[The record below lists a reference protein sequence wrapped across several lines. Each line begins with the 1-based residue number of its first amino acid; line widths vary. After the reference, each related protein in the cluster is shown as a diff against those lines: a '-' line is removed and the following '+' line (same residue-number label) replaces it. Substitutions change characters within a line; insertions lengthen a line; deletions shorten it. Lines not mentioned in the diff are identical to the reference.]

1 MLYIIPTPLGNLQDI
16 TLRAVELLK
25 NLHYVI
31 CEDTR
36 STKKL
41 MQLLNIPYDTKQ
53 FYSLTSF
60 TNAGQIDRYVD
71 LIKNNDVGLVSD
83 AGTPWLSDPGKSLIE
98 VCHKYTL
105 PFTVL
110 PGANALIPVVVAS
123 GFDTSQFVYIGFLP
137 KKKGK
142 QTLMKEMI
150 ASERPYFFYES
161 VHRISKA
168 LQELYNLGFRGKVS
182 IGRELTK
189 MHEQLLTDSIEN
201 VLAALKA
208 GQIPEK
214 GEFVVGVISQV
225 W

>member
-1 MLYIIPTPLGNLQDI
+1 MLYLIPTPIGNLQDT
-16 TLRAVELLK
+16 TLRAVDMFKKLSFL
-25 NLHYVI
+25 I

-41 MQLLNIPYDTKQ
+41 LQLLQIPYEDKQ

-60 TNAGQIDRYVD
+60 TNPHQIEQYVA
-71 LIKNNDVGLVSD
+71 LIKAQDVWLVSD
-83 AGTPWLSDPGKSLIE
+83 AGTPGLSDPGKSMIE

-110 PGANALIPVVVAS
+110 PGANALVPVVVAS
-123 GFDTSQFVYIGFLP
+123 GFDTSQFVFVGFLP

-150 ASERPYFFYES
+150 ASDRPYFFYES
-161 VHRISKA
+161 VHRISKV
-168 LQELYNLGFRGKVS
+168 LQELYDLWFRGKVS

-189 MHEQLLTDSIEN
+189 MHEQLLTDDIEK
-201 VLAALKA
+201 VLALFQA
-208 GQIPEK
+208 GQIAEK
-214 GEFVVGVISQV
+214 GEFVVGVSRTS
-225 W
+225 

>member
-41 MQLLNIPYDTKQ
+41 MQLLNIPY
-53 FYSLTSF
+53 
-60 TNAGQIDRYVD
+60 
-71 LIKNNDVGLVSD
+71 

-214 GEFVVGVISQV
+214 GEFVVGVYSTII
-225 W
+225 